1 MKRNRNILF
10 LLLVLV
16 GLLLSPLA
24 THAQTDTAPTNEPA
38 ATTEATPAP
47 DTTPDIPVPVE
58 NGSLVLSTLEIVLG
72 VVGIFSAGGIVGIAG
87 AGVVAYRLRTNP
99 STIAAIEKLGNS
111 VPDETAKQII
121 DMTSGFNKSVNE
133 LVLLVTEALDR
144 QPAETKPPAQPPV

>member
-1 MKRNRNILF
+1 MKRNRNVLF

-16 GLLLSPLA
+16 SLLLLPMATLA
-24 THAQTDTAPTNEPA
+24 QDE
-38 ATTEATPAP
+38 TP
-47 DTTPDIPVPVE
+47 TPDASPTPDVVVETPVSDS
-58 NGSLVLSTLEIVLG
+58 GGLVLTTLEIVLA
-72 VVGIFSAGGIVGIAG
+72 VVGIFSAGGVVGVAG

>member
-1 MKRNRNILF
+1 MKRLT
-10 LLLVLV
+10 LLLFA
-16 GLLLSPLA
+16 LLLMVLPLA

-72 VVGIFSAGGIVGIAG
+72 VVGIFSAGGVVGVAG

-111 VPDETAKQII
+111 VPENTAKQII
-121 DMTSGFNKSVNE
+121 ELSGGFNKSVNE
-133 LVLLVTEALDR
+133 LTLLIVEALDR
-144 QPAETKPPAQPPV
+144 KPAETKPPEHPPV